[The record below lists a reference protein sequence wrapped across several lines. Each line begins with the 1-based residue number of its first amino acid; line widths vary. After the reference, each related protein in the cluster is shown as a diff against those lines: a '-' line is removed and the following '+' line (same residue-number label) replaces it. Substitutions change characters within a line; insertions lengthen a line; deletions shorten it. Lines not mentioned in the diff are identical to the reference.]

1 MPSTLPV
8 AHVSLIFE
16 NPLWSTEKNFIGSSG
31 TYCTFNVTIAT
42 WEYLFSTDLIST
54 GFKYSHDKPIL
65 LRKDQHFS

>member
-42 WEYLFSTDLIST
+42 WEYFRPTEFKKLNTILDLNMMMIVI
-54 GFKYSHDKPIL
+54 PL
-65 LRKDQHFS
+65 QRV